1 MISYRLRAQ
10 AEPHEQLDV
19 VAPARINAIGGLA
32 EELEGLR
39 VADELDAVL
48 GVLDR
53 VHQVVQVLRDQPP
66 VCLLAGAWLLAA
78 RVLGGLLGGGDE
90 LRHLLLL
97 VVVAPLLNIR
107 LLSMLRAIDDRRHH
121 A

>member
-78 RVLGGLLGGGDE
+78 RVLGRLLGGDK